1 MTQLYIRATS
11 WFHETTESLRED
23 DGFQTAEAIGIA
35 AVGLLVLFA
44 VLTVLRILG
53 VDVVDWFRSAFGVPE
68 GGSTPATP

>member
-1 MTQLYIRATS
+1 MTQLYVRATT
-11 WFHETTESLRED
+11 WLNEATESLRED

-53 VDVVDWFRSAFGVPE
+53 VDVVDWFRSAFGVPA
-68 GGSTPATP
+68 GGTTPATP